1 MRMIVWAGLCTTI
14 LATGSAWGQHASAG
28 AGQEY
33 PNKPIRIIT
42 SEAGGGN
49 DQVTRLIGQG
59 ITGPLGQPIVV
70 ENRGFVGFELAAK
83 ASPDGYTLLL
93 NGTPFWMGPLL
104 QKVPY
109 DPVKEFTPIT
119 LAIRQPNM
127 IVVPP
132 NFPAKTVK
140 ELIALAKAKP
150 GTLNYASGQ
159 VGAANHL
166 AAELFKA
173 MAGVDIVRIG
183 YKTGVAAATAVMTG
197 DVQLLFISTG
207 SGAGFVKSGKLRALA
222 VASLEPTALAPG
234 LPTVSAS
241 GLPGFES
248 TSMAG
253 VFAPAKTPTAIINR
267 LNQELVRFLNL
278 PDTKERLFN
287 VGQEV
292 VSGTPAHLA
301 ATMKSEMTK
310 LGKVIKD
317 AGIRA
322 E

>member
-1 MRMIVWAGLCTTI
+1 MKRVVLLVLGSGI
-14 LATGSAWGQHASAG
+14 LAVGSGVSIGQSTSTNS
-28 AGQEY
+28 Y

-59 ITGPLGQPIVV
+59 ISGPLGQPIVV

-109 DPVKEFTPIT
+109 DPVKEFSPIT

-132 NFPAKTVK
+132 SLPVKSVK

-150 GTLNYASGQ
+150 GELNYASGQ

-173 MAGVDIVRIG
+173 MAGVNIVRIG
-183 YKTGVAAATAVMTG
+183 YKTGVAAATAVMGG
-197 DVQLLFISTG
+197 DVQLLFVSTG
-207 SGAGFVKSGKLRALA
+207 SGAVFVKSGKLRALA
-222 VASLEPTALAPG
+222 VASAEPTALAPG

-253 VFAPAKTPTAIINR
+253 IFAPAKTPTDIINR
-267 LNQELVRFLNL
+267 LNQELVRFLNR
-278 PDTKERLFN
+278 DDAKERLFS

-292 VSGTPAHLA
+292 VAGTPAQLA